1 MTIIFD
7 DTITGHHLEYISYYH
22 ELAKRN
28 GEEQFCFLLP
38 KEFCKAKDTI
48 NWSEEPNVI
57 VQYLNEYDREKCK
70 KGNVFVAAWNKSRI
84 VARES
89 KRLNADRVILTT
101 LMEFMPFLLFLLPEK
116 CILSGII
123 YRIYLRNNEM
133 SGVRLWLEK
142 LRFFLMARI
151 HKKSIF
157 YILNDENS
165 TKRLN
170 CNFNTKKFKY
180 LPDPVPNIDVS
191 NIQNIRKELGIP
203 DDKYIYL
210 HFGGLTERKGTLEI
224 LKAILDAD
232 AETVSGKCFI
242 FAGKIYDDIKKDF
255 YNLYEKVKQKT
266 EVLVFDEFCQY
277 DFLYNLC
284 KTCDCILIPYKMT
297 NLSSGI
303 LGYAALFNKP
313 VISPSQGLIGDI
325 VRENSLGVTL
335 RDVSASG
342 ISAAF
347 NIYPESIINN
357 YVTENSVDNF
367 INTLA

>member
-1 MTIIFD
+1 MTLIFD

-48 NWSEEPNVI
+48 NWSEEPNVT
-57 VQYLNEYDREKCK
+57 VQYLNEHDREKCK

-84 VARES
+84 VARKS

-101 LMEFMPFLLFLLPEK
+101 LMEFMPFLLFLLPGK

-123 YRIYLRNNEM
+123 YRIYLRDNEM

-157 YILNDENS
+157 YILNDEKS
-165 TKRLN
+165 VCTLN
-170 CNFNTKKFKY
+170 KEYNTTKFKF
-180 LPDPVPNIDVS
+180 LPDPVPNIDIS
-191 NIQNIRKELGIP
+191 KAKDIRKELGIS
-203 DDKYIYL
+203 DNKYIYL

-255 YNLYEKVKQKT
+255 YNLYEKAKQKT